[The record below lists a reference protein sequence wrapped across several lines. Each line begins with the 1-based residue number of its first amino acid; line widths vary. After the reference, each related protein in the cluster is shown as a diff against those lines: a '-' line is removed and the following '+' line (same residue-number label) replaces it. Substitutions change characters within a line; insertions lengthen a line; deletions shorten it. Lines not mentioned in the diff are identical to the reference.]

1 MVFSLLMLP
10 SRENLNRRDW
20 ITSVLQVLG
29 AAASSSLVAG
39 TALAQDHSHASSR
52 SALADPA
59 WQPAFLDAR
68 QNALLIDLGECII
81 PGSKA
86 ALCNR
91 VIDLI
96 LTLESEQNRQLTT
109 GALAAFDVEAKSRF
123 GRPFAEVTAGQ
134 KNELLSAGAG
144 DSGKL
149 SREFHVIKEWL
160 ADAYWSSRD
169 GLHELGWTGRIAW
182 AEFPGCEH
190 RGAR

>member
-1 MVFSLLMLP
+1 MRP

-20 ITSVLQVLG
+20 ITSVLEVLG

-39 TALAQDHSHASSR
+39 SALAQDQSHASSR
-52 SALADPA
+52 STLADPA
-59 WQPAFLDAR
+59 WQPVFLDAR

-81 PGSKA
+81 SGSKA

-96 LTLESEQNRQLTT
+96 LTLESDKHQQLTVS
-109 GALAAFDVEAKSRF
+109 ALAAFDVEAKSRF
-123 GRPFAEVTAGQ
+123 GKPFADVTTGQ
-134 KNELLSAGAG
+134 KNELLSAAAG
-144 DSGKL
+144 DRGRL
-149 SREFHVIKEWL
+149 SLEFHVIKEWL
-160 ADAYWSSRD
+160 ADAYWSSKD

-190 RGAR
+190 RGAHGAG